1 MDEKSSGGI
10 RRVTRKDRKRKI
22 ETSKLEFP
30 PDDLAYAPPESQPD
44 APAPVDNLP
53 DWLSTIAQPETSA
66 PDVEAS
72 IEEAA
77 VEIAA
82 VVPPLTTQPQPE
94 RFPPLDYPSEP
105 RRAVPPR
112 PAVQAVPP
120 RRNTCLFNLLT
131 LVFLLLTVAALGW
144 IALVWTNPYTPLNP
158 LAPFTP
164 LPVIITTTPLPT
176 LSPTPAPTDTLA
188 PTATFTPLAVVV
200 TDSPFAFVMADTGV
214 VYAPNGNGQGCAW
227 ASIAGS
233 VTDSNGAPLNDYQV
247 RVEGE
252 DFSPQPV
259 RTGAALTYGAGGF
272 EMPLGDVPRAG
283 DYTVQLLDPDGSP
296 VSDTYTVTTRADCD
310 ANVAIVSF
318 VGQ

>member
-1 MDEKSSGGI
+1 MSEQQPGGI

-22 ETSKLEFP
+22 ETGKLEFP
-30 PDDLAYAPPESQPD
+30 PDDLRYAPQD
-44 APAPVDNLP
+44 AVEPAADAAPVEP
-53 DWLSTIAQPETSA
+53 AAPPPGE

-77 VEIAA
+77 VETAPVTPA
-82 VVPPLTTQPQPE
+82 PPAE
-94 RFPPLDYPSEP
+94 RFPPLEYPPE
-105 RRAVPPR
+105 AAPPARQR
-112 PAVQAVPP
+112 PAATAPP
-120 RRNTCLFNLLT
+120 RRNPCLYNLLT
-131 LVFLLLTVAALGW
+131 LVFLLLTVAVIGW

-164 LPVIITTTPLPT
+164 LPVIITTTPLPATPT
-176 LSPTPAPTDTLA
+176 LSPTPSPTDTLE
-188 PTATFTPLAVVV
+188 PTPTFTPLALAA
-200 TDSPFAFVMADTGV
+200 TRSPFPFVLVDTGM

-233 VTDSNGAPLNDYQV
+233 VTDANGAPLNDYQI
-247 RVEGE
+247 RVEGD
-252 DFSPQPV
+252 DFTPQLV
-259 RTGAALTYGAGGF
+259 RSGAALTYGAGGF
-272 EMPLGDVPRAG
+272 EMPLGDAPR
-283 DYTVQLLDPDGSP
+283 DDEYRVQLLDPDGSP